1 MSRAKIID
9 HYLQK
14 INEEGFD
21 VYQIRKEL
29 EKNNVADE
37 EIKIIVKL
45 VDNEVQRGLKR
56 KMESDSVKPVILIGL
71 ILTTIGAG
79 ITIATYTGII
89 DMGNSFLIVYGP
101 LFVGLSIL
109 VGGLAKQRK

>member
-1 MSRAKIID
+1 MSRARIID
-9 HYLQK
+9 HYLKK
-14 INEEGFD
+14 INDEGFD

-29 EKNNVADE
+29 EKNEVDEE
-37 EIKIIVKL
+37 EIKIIVRL
-45 VDNEVQRGLKR
+45 VDNELQRELTR
-56 KMESDSVKPVILIGL
+56 KMDSNRTKPAILIGL

-101 LFVGLSIL
+101 FFGGLSIL
-109 VGGLAKQRK
+109 VGGLAKRK